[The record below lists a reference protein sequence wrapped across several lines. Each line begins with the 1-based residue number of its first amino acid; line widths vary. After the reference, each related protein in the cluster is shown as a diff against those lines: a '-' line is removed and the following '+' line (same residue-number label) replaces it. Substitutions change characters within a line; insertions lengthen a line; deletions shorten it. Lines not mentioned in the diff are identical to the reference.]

1 MPKGISSSRKTL
13 MKIAKAVETTM
24 YPENV
29 AVDPKFLKSIR
40 PQFGKKVKYEK
51 YIHHG
56 GEVWVRSDLKGT
68 HREHCLCMFCKKLNV
83 EDRKKNCKI
92 ANAVFKNCVKY
103 NLVTPM
109 FECPEFDE
117 KD

>member
-1 MPKGISSSRKTL
+1 M
-13 MKIAKAVETTM
+13 
-24 YPENV
+24 N
-29 AVDPKFLKSIR
+29 
-40 PQFGKKVKYEK
+40 KYEK

-68 HREHCLCMFCKKLNV
+68 HRERCLCMFCKKLNV
-83 EDRKKNCKI
+83 KDRKKNCKI

-109 FECPEFDE
+109 FECPKFDE
-117 KD
+117 KDLI